1 MNALECDHR
10 VGRDGKRVSPPGD
23 CPLLRLSKL
32 VRASTAMVAT
42 MVLFPWNTH
51 ADHAHCQSSALRG
64 VRAAFMNMAYRFMHI
79 FGLLA
84 KQCSR

>member
-1 MNALECDHR
+1 MLWNVIIALEEIESVCLHLEIVR
-10 VGRDGKRVSPPGD
+10 S
-23 CPLLRLSKL
+23 CACAKL

-42 MVLFPWNTH
+42 MVLFSLNTH
-51 ADHAHCQSSALRG
+51 ADHAHCESSALRG
-64 VRAAFMNMAYRFMHI
+64 VRAAFMNMAYRFMRI